1 MKGIYKAIFILQ
13 ALFLMG
19 FTADILSAQTY
30 SGYLK
35 ATGEGLK
42 GVDSLYVTITV
53 PEMSSGFTGGQTKV
67 TVENKSASE
76 RPKHVYTGK
85 GYYTT
90 PWMAAVKTNLLADL
104 ISIPYAGVEVQLAED
119 FSLDISGW
127 FSQWN
132 IFYPNEET
140 SLYGAAPEVRWWFGN
155 SQTMKKGHFLGLHG
169 MVAWYTLEWKD
180 RAGDRVIYQNGT
192 QDLNDAGSTT
202 PAWSCGVTYGY
213 SLPLDRKGR
222 LGLEFYVGAGYSRY
236 QQKCIYPLKEGAAQL
251 VHEVKDR
258 VGITKIGLNLAYR
271 FSLRPVREV

>member
-13 ALFLMG
+13 TFVFMG
-19 FTADILSAQTY
+19 FATGTLTAQTY

-53 PEMSSGFTGGQTKV
+53 PQQPDGTSVKV
-67 TVENKSASE
+67 TSVK
-76 RPKHVYTGK
+76 PKQTYTGK

-90 PWMAAVKTNLLADL
+90 PWMAGVKTNLLADL

-127 FSQWN
+127 FSKWN
-132 IFYPNEET
+132 IFYPNEQT
-140 SLYGAAPEVRWWFGN
+140 MLYGAAPEVRWWFGN

-169 MVAWYTLEWKD
+169 MAAWYTLEWKD
-180 RAGDRVIYQNGT
+180 RYGSKVIYQNGT
-192 QDLNDAGSTT
+192 SSLNDTGSTT

-222 LGLEFYVGAGYSRY
+222 LGLEFYVGAGYSHY
-236 QQKCIYPLKEGAAQL
+236 QQKCIYPQENGVAKIE
-251 VHEVKDR
+251 HEVKDR
-258 VGITKIGLNLAYR
+258 VGVTKVGVNLAYR
-271 FSLRPVREV
+271 FSLRPVKEM